1 MKKNTLLFIIT
12 LISILNLQAQNSY
25 DIVYSQNS
33 LKDINCSYLSL
44 AQFLNYYANKDDAI
58 DLLDEKVRTIIVD
71 ENLLFYYLNL
81 TITNKY
87 NVASKNYRTMM
98 LNAINMNNDRFC
110 KLFSSSLSDGV
121 TFQLLENEYLRK
133 TYCENCNK

>member
-1 MKKNTLLFIIT
+1 
-12 LISILNLQAQNSY
+12 
-25 DIVYSQNS
+25 
-33 LKDINCSYLSL
+33 
-44 AQFLNYYANKDDAI
+44 
-58 DLLDEKVRTIIVD
+58 
-71 ENLLFYYLNL
+71 
-81 TITNKY
+81 
-87 NVASKNYRTMM
+87 M